1 MGDVTSV
8 DGFAPRDL
16 ASLVW
21 SFASMSIDHPRL
33 RKTLG
38 EGVRRSVR
46 QLSAIDLASIAWSLA
61 ILQWH
66 DGILDQIADAT
77 QLLPKRDLPVQAL
90 SNLAWCF
97 ATLQWKTASA
107 TSLLE
112 TIALHGERSIG
123 EFRAQDLANT
133 TWALAALTHRFA
145 QQKAFMDAAAN
156 AAKDLIEKSQKHPTN
171 PHSFTPQGISN
182 IIWALATVA
191 VSSQKPLL
199 DAFSASLELQN
210 LKTWKAQ
217 ELSNTAW
224 AFATLLVMDAMVLDT
239 ISEMALQQ
247 LEHFGF
253 RHSANLVWAL
263 ATLEKTQEPLMQA
276 IAQTA
281 AANAY
286 ELSPLSLASTAWAC
300 VSMSVMCFPLLDVMA
315 KILFRSPV
323 DDGIA
328 TMAIW
333 TLSRLPDLDLAF
345 QLVHSAQWR
354 IPPLSLSA
362 LLEACEQ
369 RGISQLRVLRLLAH
383 GHLKPVV
390 LDLLDTMEAN
400 SSDRTVKSSD
410 GSLEP

>member
-1 MGDVTSV
+1 
-8 DGFAPRDL
+8 
-16 ASLVW
+16 
-21 SFASMSIDHPRL
+21 
-33 RKTLG
+33 
-38 EGVRRSVR
+38 
-46 QLSAIDLASIAWSLA
+46 
-61 ILQWH
+61 
-66 DGILDQIADAT
+66 
-77 QLLPKRDLPVQAL
+77 
-90 SNLAWCF
+90 
-97 ATLQWKTASA
+97 
-107 TSLLE
+107 
-112 TIALHGERSIG
+112 
-123 EFRAQDLANT
+123 
-133 TWALAALTHRFA
+133 
-145 QQKAFMDAAAN
+145 MDAAAN
-156 AAKDLIEKSQKHPTN
+156 AAKDLIEKSQKNPTN

-182 IIWALATVA
+182 IVWTMATVA

-199 DAFSASLELQN
+199 DAFSASLEFQN

-217 ELSNTAW
+217 ELSNSAW
-224 AFATLLVMDAMVLDT
+224 SFATLLVMDEMVLDT

-300 VSMSVMCFPLLDVMA
+300 MSMSIICFPLLDVMA

-369 RGISQLRVLRLLAH
+369 LDISQLRVLRLLAH
-383 GHLKPVV
+383 GHLKPAV
-390 LDLLDTMEAN
+390 LDLLDTMEVS

-410 GSLEP
+410 GSLEPWDLSEKRPQVWRNATDDFKMPHWWPARFLQALPFFNPCLRSKMEWQCNLYVRHDILESFWLICNFHGAFSIATWILCPHVVRPRFGQGPTQWGRSHQRCCAQRILEHWRKFDPFHVQLVAI